1 VIPNNNIYLYM
12 AINKNLLNDYERIM
26 AIVEYQ
32 STLKREPDK
41 YKGILEPDKKKL
53 KHTKEKY
60 YETTPSDILF
70 RGDSLFTDRFLQ
82 ELSAILR
89 ENPNSG
95 KEFKRKSASEKKE
108 ISEKLDSLLE
118 IESHWKDLVRSS
130 KYDMSKIESIF
141 PKELDQFI
149 KIFNKGFYPPE
160 GSTNRR
166 KSIYSSELCKHFF
179 LALFKYIKNN
189 EMLLNEQGLS
199 YELTEKDLDSLVSE
213 VEPSFLFKELVK
225 ISMKKAYDTN
235 INIQSNNPNE
245 FMTKQLDSNFLQ
257 AKRAALQYA
266 VTSYIRI
273 YLANI
278 LLNFLSTKS
287 KPYLKEIS
295 TPHIIRSLKYLQS
308 LFKEELH
315 FSDNPTNIKWYYD
328 IPSKITMILLS
339 FYQNT
344 DVVKATLKEKSSK
357 RTRKNVKNTSIIY
370 VFDHKLDNSIAFSH
384 NLPRITPPLKADS
397 QKCIIEWLSPVKGGH
412 HNIQVSDEAFRA
424 LNMAQKKEF
433 VVNTRFEELL
443 RDVDSKRD
451 HVQEFTTRKEFD
463 DKKSEFLS
471 WSESV
476 WGNTLNI
483 SMHRLTRSVIGL
495 KKSKIKNVHSKVA
508 DLCGITHLECYANAK
523 KNELRNELTEMKASR
538 QLLLTSLDIS
548 SIYQDY
554 PLYYGTRLDFRLR
567 MYPLQYLMSRTSGY
581 LKNLLQESVPRTVT
595 TVGMSNMLDAYY
607 SPFPD
612 LYRKFNTTNLNKK
625 TFSYMKKF
633 FEVNK
638 IDLSNIPLYFELLES
653 EIHNILLGTG
663 KKKTALQLEI
673 DQVGSGPTLI
683 ALVTGNK
690 ALAEKCNLL
699 GGDFSCI
706 YTFLL
711 EKSHSFISEKLE
723 DIEIDKESNA
733 YRLLTEER
741 KAQKYALMCFFY
753 NEQHI
758 SRTKRWV
765 SQYEEK
771 YGTSVQD
778 EEYKL
783 LSKFSVKYS
792 EFMEYVFP
800 KLTKQL
806 DLLNDALS
814 IVVDQGL
821 PVKIKTLDNCLISW
835 DFDHV
840 QEVKK
845 NYFNPVSGRHDQFRL
860 KMKIRANKVSQ
871 KSRKS
876 KHKQS
881 FRPNFIHSLDATIMR
896 MFLYRFYE
904 QTGKKLNHLHD
915 CVMLHPNDVSIF
927 YSIVTD
933 IYCSSFMKTLAQDLV
948 FSSMKSDTRG
958 QVLDKLVEI
967 EKEFISNMDKFEL
980 TTSTFNP
987 RKCYRYEG
995 AK

>member
-1 VIPNNNIYLYM
+1 MIL
-12 AINKNLLNDYERIM
+12 KENLDER
-26 AIVEYQ
+26 
-32 STLKREPDK
+32 
-41 YKGILEPDKKKL
+41 YKSILEHDEVIEKVKKENK
-53 KHTKEKY
+53 KY
-60 YETTPSDILF
+60 YEATPSSILF
-70 RGDSLFTDRFLQ
+70 RSDSLFTDKFLN
-82 ELSAILR
+82 ELNSILR
-89 ENPNSG
+89 EKPNSG
-95 KEFKRKSASEKKE
+95 KEFRKRSAAEKRK
-108 ISEKLDSLLE
+108 ISQKLESLLE
-118 IESHWKDLVRSS
+118 VESLWKDLVKSS

-141 PKELDQFI
+141 PKELDQFV

-160 GSTNRR
+160 DVTNRKR
-166 KSIYSSELCKHFF
+166 AVFASELCKRYFW
-179 LALFKYIKNN
+179 ALLVYFKDNGK
-189 EMLLNEQGLS
+189 LLNVRGLG
-199 YELTEKDLDSLVSE
+199 YELTEKDLDILVSE

-235 INIQSNNPNE
+235 VNIQSNNPNE
-245 FMTKQLDSNFLQ
+245 FLTKELDSDFLQ
-257 AKRAALQYA
+257 AKRTDLQYA
-266 VTSYIRI
+266 IITYIRI

-278 LLNFLSTKS
+278 LLNFLAS
-287 KPYLKEIS
+287 KGINCLKAN
-295 TPHIIRSLKYLQS
+295 TTDHIIKSLKYVQS
-308 LFKEELH
+308 LFQEELN
-315 FSDNPTNIKWYYD
+315 FSDNSKDRMWYYD

-344 DVVKATLKEKSSK
+344 DVVKATLKEK
-357 RTRKNVKNTSIIY
+357 RGKNTQRRRKPRSIIY

-384 NLPRITPPLKADS
+384 NLPRITTPLKAES
-397 QKCIIEWLSPVKGGH
+397 QECIREWLSPVKGGH
-412 HNIQVSDEAFRA
+412 HNIQVSEEAFRA
-424 LNMAQKKEF
+424 LNIAQRKEF
-433 VVNTRFEELL
+433 VVNTRFAKLL
-443 RDVDSKRD
+443 RNVDDTRE
-451 HVQEFTTRKEFD
+451 HVQEFTTRREFEA
-463 DKKSEFLS
+463 KKAEYDT
-471 WSESV
+471 WAESV
-476 WGNTLNI
+476 WGNTQNI
-483 SMHRLTRSVIGL
+483 TMYRLTRSVIDL

-523 KNELRNELTEMKASR
+523 KNELRNELTNMKASR

-581 LKNLLQESVPRTVT
+581 LKNLLQEGVQRTVT
-595 TVGMSNMLDAYY
+595 AVGMNNMLNAYY

-612 LYRKFNTTNLNKK
+612 LCREFNDTKLNKK
-625 TFSYMKKF
+625 TFSYMRKF
-633 FEVNK
+633 FETNK
-638 IDLSNIPLYFELLES
+638 IDLSKTTLYFELLEI
-653 EIHNILLGTG
+653 EIQTLLSGTG
-663 KKKTALQLEI
+663 KKTALQLEI

-699 GGDFSCI
+699 GGEFSCI

-711 EKSHSFISEKLE
+711 EKSQSFISEKLE
-723 DIEIDKESNA
+723 DIEINKTSNA

-753 NEQHI
+753 NEQHL

-765 SQYEEK
+765 AQYEEK
-771 YGTSVQD
+771 YGTSVPD

-783 LSKFSVKYS
+783 LSKFSVKYP

-800 KLTKQL
+800 KLTRQL
-806 DLLNDALS
+806 DLLNEAL
-814 IVVDQGL
+814 ILVVDQGL

-835 DFDHV
+835 DFDHM

-845 NYFNPVSGRHDQFRL
+845 NYYNPVSGSHDQFKLR
-860 KMKIRANKVSQ
+860 MKISANKVSQ
-871 KSRKS
+871 RSRKS

-896 MFLYRFYE
+896 MFLYRYHK

-915 CVMLHPNDVSIF
+915 CVMLHPNDVDIF
-927 YSIVTD
+927 YKIVTE
-933 IYCSSFMKTLAQDLV
+933 IYCSSFMKTLARDLV
-948 FSSMKSDTRG
+948 FSCMKSDTRG
-958 QVLDKLVEI
+958 QVLGKIIEI
-967 EKEFISNMDKFEL
+967 EKEFISNMDNIEL
-980 TTSTFNP
+980 TPSTFDP

>member
-1 VIPNNNIYLYM
+1 MIFKGNDWKDIMIP
-12 AINKNLLNDYERIM
+12 
-26 AIVEYQ
+26 VE
-32 STLKREPDK
+32 KDK
-41 YKGILEPDKKKL
+41 QDTKKK
-53 KHTKEKY
+53 KY
-60 YETTPSDILF
+60 YETTPSSIMF
-70 RGDSLFTDRFLQ
+70 RGDSLFTNNFLN
-82 ELSAILR
+82 ELSSILR

-95 KEFKRKSASEKKE
+95 KEFKKKSAAEKKK
-108 ISEKLDSLLE
+108 ISERLDSVLE
-118 IESHWKDLVRSS
+118 VESHWKDLVKSS
-130 KYDMSKIESIF
+130 KYDTSKIESIF
-141 PKELDQFI
+141 PKELDQFV
-149 KIFNKGFYPPE
+149 KLFNKGFFPPE
-160 GSTNRR
+160 GSTNRK
-166 KSIYSSELCKHFF
+166 KSVYSSELCKRYF
-179 LALFKYIKNN
+179 LALFEYLKDN
-189 EMLLNEQGLS
+189 EILLNERGLS
-199 YELTEKDLDSLVSE
+199 YELTEKDLESLVLS

-245 FMTKQLDSNFLQ
+245 FMTKQLDTDFLQ
-257 AKRAALQYA
+257 AKRTDLQYA
-266 VTSYIRI
+266 VISYIRI

-278 LLNFLSTKS
+278 LLNFLSS
-287 KPYLKEIS
+287 KEKTCLKENTID
-295 TPHIIRSLKYLQS
+295 HIIKSLKYLQS

-315 FSDNPTNIKWYYD
+315 FSENPAHIKWYYD
-328 IPSKITMILLS
+328 ITSKITMILLS

-344 DVVKATLKEKSSK
+344 DIVKETLEEKSSK
-357 RTRKNVKNTSIIY
+357 RNRKKGKITTSIIY

-384 NLPRITPPLKADS
+384 NLPRITPPSKADS
-397 QKCIIEWLSPVKGGH
+397 QESIGEWVSPVKGGH
-412 HNIQVSDEAFRA
+412 HNIQVSDEAFRS

-433 VVNTRFEELL
+433 VVNTRFEKLL
-443 RDVDSKRD
+443 REVNESRR
-451 HVQEFTTRKEFD
+451 HAQEFTTSREFD
-463 DKKSEFLS
+463 VKKEEFDI

-476 WGNTLNI
+476 WQNTLNI
-483 SMHRLTRSVIGL
+483 TMYRLTRSVIGL
-495 KKSKIKNVHSKVA
+495 KKSKIKNIHSKVA

-523 KNELRNELTEMKASR
+523 KTELRNELTGMKASR

-548 SIYQDY
+548 NIYRDY

-595 TVGMSNMLDAYY
+595 AVGMSNMLDAYY

-612 LYRKFNTTNLNKK
+612 LYREFNSTKLNKK

-638 IDLSNIPLYFELLES
+638 IDSSNIPLYFELLES
-653 EIHNILLGTG
+653 EIHNIFFSSE

-699 GGDFSCI
+699 GGDFNCI

-711 EKSHSFISEKLE
+711 EKSHSFISEKLK

-753 NEQHI
+753 NEQHL
-758 SRTKRWV
+758 SRTQRWV

-771 YGTSVQD
+771 YGVSVQD
-778 EEYKL
+778 KEYNL
-783 LSKFSVKYS
+783 LSEFSLKYS

-800 KLTKQL
+800 KLTRQL
-806 DLLNDALS
+806 NLLNEALS
-814 IVVDQGL
+814 IIVDQGL
-821 PVKIKTLDNCLISW
+821 PVKVKTLDNCLISW
-835 DFDHV
+835 DFDHMV
-840 QEVKK
+840 EVKK
-845 NYFNPVSGRHDQFRL
+845 NYYNPVSGSHDQYKLR
-860 KMKIRANKVSQ
+860 MKIRANDGSKR
-871 KSRKS
+871 SRKS
-876 KHKQS
+876 KHKLS

-896 MFLYRFYE
+896 MFLYRFYK

-915 CVMLHPNDVSIF
+915 CVMLHPNDVDMF
-927 YSIVTD
+927 YRIVTE

-948 FSSMKSDTRG
+948 FSCMKSDTRG
-958 QVLDKLVEI
+958 QTLNKLIRI
-967 EKEFISNMDKFEL
+967 EKEFISNMDTIEL
-980 TTSTFNP
+980 TPSTFDP

>member
-1 VIPNNNIYLYM
+1 MILKNNL
-12 AINKNLLNDYERIM
+12 DE
-26 AIVEYQ
+26 
-32 STLKREPDK
+32 K
-41 YKGILEPDKKKL
+41 YKSILEPEEIVVKKDNN
-53 KHTKEKY
+53 KY
-60 YETTPSDILF
+60 YEATPSSLLF
-70 RGDSLFTDRFLQ
+70 RSDSLFTNKFLN
-82 ELSAILR
+82 ELNSILK

-95 KEFKRKSASEKKE
+95 KEFKKKSAAEKRK
-108 ISEKLDSLLE
+108 ISQSLESLLE
-118 IESHWKDLVRSS
+118 IESHWKDLVKSS

-141 PKELDQFI
+141 PKELDQFV

-160 GSTNRR
+160 GATNR
-166 KSIYSSELCKHFF
+166 KKAVYSSELCKCYF
-179 LALFKYIKNN
+179 LASFKYFKDN
-189 EMLLNEQGLS
+189 EILLNERGLS
-199 YELTEKDLDSLVSE
+199 YELTEKDLDKLVSV

-245 FMTKQLDSNFLQ
+245 FLTKQLDSDFLQ
-257 AKRAALQYA
+257 AKLTDLQYA
-266 VTSYIRI
+266 IISYIRI

-278 LLNFLSTKS
+278 LLNFLAS
-287 KPYLKEIS
+287 KGNSCLKEN
-295 TPHIIRSLKYLQS
+295 TTVHIIKSLKYLQS

-315 FSDNPTNIKWYYD
+315 FSDNIVDIMWYYD

-339 FYQNT
+339 FYQDT
-344 DVVKATLKEKSSK
+344 DVVKATLKERNSK
-357 RTRKNVKNTSIIY
+357 QTTRKGGKTQSIIY
-370 VFDHKLDNSIAFSH
+370 VFDHKLYNSIAFSH
-384 NLPRITPPLKADS
+384 NIPRITAPSKAES
-397 QKCIIEWLSPVKGGH
+397 QECIREWLSPVKGGH
-412 HNIQVSDEAFRA
+412 YNIQVSEEAFRA
-424 LNMAQKKEF
+424 LNIAQRKEF
-433 VVNTRFEELL
+433 VVNTVFKELL
-443 RDVDSKRD
+443 RDVDDTRE
-451 HVQEFTTRKEFD
+451 HAQEFTTRREFEAN
-463 DKKSEFLS
+463 KSEYDT
-471 WSESV
+471 WAESV

-483 SMHRLTRSVIGL
+483 TMYRLTRSVIDL

-523 KNELRNELTEMKASR
+523 KNELRNELTNMKASR

-595 TVGMSNMLDAYY
+595 AVGMNNMLNAYY

-612 LYRKFNTTNLNKK
+612 LCREFNETKLNKK
-625 TFSYMKKF
+625 TFSYMRKF
-633 FEVNK
+633 FETKK
-638 IDLSNIPLYFELLES
+638 IDLSKTPLYFELLEI
-653 EIHNILLGTG
+653 EIQTLLFGTG

-673 DQVGSGPTLI
+673 DQVGSVPTLI

-699 GGDFSCI
+699 GGEFSCI

-711 EKSHSFISEKLE
+711 EKSQSFISEKLE
-723 DIEIDKESNA
+723 DIEIDKTSNA

-753 NEQHI
+753 NEQHL

-765 SQYEEK
+765 DLYEEK

-783 LSKFSVKYS
+783 LSKFSIKYS

-800 KLTKQL
+800 KLTRQL
-806 DLLNDALS
+806 DLLNEALS
-814 IVVDQGL
+814 IIVDQGL

-835 DFDHV
+835 DFDHM

-845 NYFNPVSGRHDQFRL
+845 NYFNPVSGSHDPFKLR
-860 KMKIRANKVSQ
+860 MKIRANKVSQ
-871 KSRKS
+871 RSRKS

-896 MFLYRFYE
+896 MFLDWYYN

-915 CVMLHPNDVSIF
+915 CVMLHPNDVDIF
-927 YSIVTD
+927 YTIVTE

-948 FSSMKSDTRG
+948 FSCMKSDTRG
-958 QVLDKLVEI
+958 QVLCKIIEI
-967 EKEFISNMDKFEL
+967 EKEFVSNMDNIEL
-980 TTSTFNP
+980 TPSIFDP